1 MCVRHMQGGN
11 TVSTTLFSC
20 YIVRISYQIMR
31 ISYHVVRVSY
41 RIAILR
47 LPGFP
52 FSNVFCV
59 YQFYHLLCFAFIM
72 FIMYIVYQIFREYR
86 VSCIF
91 GNYWDDKNLENA
103 VSVLC
108 FVQEAIFWIVEKQL
122 VTIEGE
128 HKVGDYYVQ
137 EELLVCPEMT
147 KFYDDVTRSRL
158 DSL

>member
-1 MCVRHMQGGN
+1 M
-11 TVSTTLFSC
+11 
-20 YIVRISYQIMR
+20 
-31 ISYHVVRVSY
+31 
-41 RIAILR
+41 
-47 LPGFP
+47 
-52 FSNVFCV
+52 FCV
-59 YQFYHLLCFAFIM
+59 YHVYRVSHFACIRFSI
-72 FIMYIVYQIFREYR
+72 YRENR

-91 GNYWDDKNLENA
+91 ENYWDDKNRENV

-108 FVQEAIFWIVEKQL
+108 FVQEAIFGIVEKQL